1 MNTIICLTTLK
12 FRGHPT
18 TRCLQFGFIVKYVQK
33 LKRREG
39 GNINVKIKFFPYS
52 EVLILRLSEWADYG
66 DSRPCSI

>member
-39 GNINVKIKFFPYS
+39 GNINVKIKFLSPLGGFNFAAVRVS
-52 EVLILRLSEWADYG
+52 RLRGFSAL
-66 DSRPCSI
+66 